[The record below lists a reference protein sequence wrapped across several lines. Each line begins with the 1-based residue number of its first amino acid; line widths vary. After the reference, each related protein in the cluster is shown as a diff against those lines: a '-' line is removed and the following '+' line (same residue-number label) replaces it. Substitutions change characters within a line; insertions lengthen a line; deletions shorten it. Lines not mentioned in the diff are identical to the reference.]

1 MWSSD
6 GVEVDWFDG
15 LEEPLL
21 VQDSGA
27 GMSWETS
34 DMYVETAL
42 PNAISRNQTSQTVAR
57 D

>member
-21 VQDSGA
+21 VQDA
-27 GMSWETS
+27 DTDMSSEAS
-34 DMYVETAL
+34 EINVEATL
-42 PNAISRNQTSQTVAR
+42 PNTISRN
-57 D
+57 